1 MIASWSFAAGARE
14 AAMIVKNILAGKG
27 GDVVTIEP
35 TADLAAAAKLLT
47 ERHIGVVIILGAD
60 QRVIGILS
68 ERDIVRA
75 LAEHGA
81 AALNK
86 PVSQVMTRD
95 VKTCSDDDTIG
106 DLMGRMTT
114 GKFRH
119 MPVVQQGKLIGIVSI
134 GDVVKGRVE
143 EIGQETKALR
153 DYIQTA

>member
-1 MIASWSFAAGARE
+1 
-14 AAMIVKNILAGKG
+14 MIVKNILADKR

-35 TADLAAAAKLLT
+35 SADLAAAAKLLT
-47 ERHIGVVIILGAD
+47 ERRIGAAVVLGAD
-60 QRVIGILS
+60 HRVVGILS

-75 LAEHGA
+75 LAEGGA
-81 AALNK
+81 KVLSE

-95 VKTCSDDDTIG
+95 VKTCSEDDAIG

-119 MPVVQQGKLIGIVSI
+119 MPVVQRGKLIGIVSF
-134 GDVVKGRVE
+134 GDVVKSRV
-143 EIGQETKALR
+143 GHETKALR